1 MLLILIPSS
10 VPSIGENTQMTLIAL
25 LGALQDE
32 YAACPSNPVTAL
44 IAALTPIVDGYYGH
58 PNL

>member
-1 MLLILIPSS
+1 
-10 VPSIGENTQMTLIAL
+10 MTLIAL

-44 IAALTPIVDGYYGH
+44 IAALTPIVYGYYGH